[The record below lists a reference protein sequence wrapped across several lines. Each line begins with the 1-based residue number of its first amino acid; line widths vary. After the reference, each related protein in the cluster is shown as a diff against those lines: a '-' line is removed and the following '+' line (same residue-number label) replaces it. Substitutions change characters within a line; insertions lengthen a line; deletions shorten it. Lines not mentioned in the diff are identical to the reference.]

1 MTIKIKKY
9 NNRKLYDTEKSR
21 YINNVDILNYLREG
35 KDVQVVAMEK
45 DIATQEVSEGKDVTQ
60 HQLASLAYSVMKR
73 QPVDNL
79 KALIGQ
85 LNG

>member
-9 NNRKLYDTEKSR
+9 PNRKLYDTEKSR
-21 YINNVDILNYLREG
+21 YINNVDVLNYLREG